1 MEETLLGSR
10 KETILE
16 FINDK
21 NYHPMKFKEMC
32 AILCVPRQDRE
43 TFKLLLD
50 QLISEGKIM
59 LDGKGRYRAAS
70 PEELTGI
77 FCGNAKGFGFVSVE
91 GMDEDIFIGEDD
103 TEDAMHGDTVAVK
116 LVREQMPGKRP
127 EGRVLRVLH
136 RENDTIVGTYE
147 KSRNFGFVV
156 PDNNKLSKDI
166 FISKEN
172 SMGAVDGHKV
182 VVQITDFGS
191 SKKNPEGKVIE
202 IIGHI
207 NDPGTDILSV
217 VKAYKLS
224 ADFPEDVMSEAKGI
238 PESISGADMAG
249 RKDLRHLPTVTIDGE
264 DAKDLDDAITLSRT
278 DDHYVL
284 GVHIADVSHYVKE
297 GSPLDREALKRGTS
311 VYLTD
316 RVIPM
321 LPHRLS
327 NGICS
332 LNAGTDRLALSCTM
346 EIDQKGKIL
355 NHEIAETVIRV
366 DRRMSY
372 NGVQKIL
379 DGDKELLAEY
389 ADYVP
394 LFQDMKKLSDILRK
408 KRSSRGGIDF
418 DFPESKIFL
427 DDAGRAVDVQPYER
441 TPATKIIEDFML
453 AANETIAEDFFW
465 QEIPFLYRT
474 HETPDDERI
483 HKLTVFIKNFGY
495 YLKNGSGEIHPK
507 EFQKL
512 LGKIEGTPEEA
523 LISRLVLRSMMRAKY
538 TTENT
543 GHFGLAV
550 KYYCHFTSP
559 IRRYPDLQ
567 IHRIIKET
575 IKGRMDEKRRQ
586 HYESLLP
593 QVAQDTSAAERRAD
607 EAERDV
613 EKLKKTEYM
622 ARHIGEEYE
631 GIISSVTAWGMYVE
645 LPNTCEGMVR
655 LQDMLDDYYIL
666 DEKQYMLVGET
677 THRTY
682 SLGQKVKIR
691 VKAADKTIGTV
702 DFLIADDV
710 K

>member
-1 MEETLLGSR
+1 
-10 KETILE
+10 
-16 FINDK
+16 
-21 NYHPMKFKEMC
+21 
-32 AILCVPRQDRE
+32 
-43 TFKLLLD
+43 
-50 QLISEGKIM
+50 
-59 LDGKGRYRAAS
+59 
-70 PEELTGI
+70 
-77 FCGNAKGFGFVSVE
+77 
-91 GMDEDIFIGEDD
+91 
-103 TEDAMHGDTVAVK
+103 
-116 LVREQMPGKRP
+116 
-127 EGRVLRVLH
+127 
-136 RENDTIVGTYE
+136 
-147 KSRNFGFVV
+147 
-156 PDNNKLSKDI
+156 
-166 FISKEN
+166 
-172 SMGAVDGHKV
+172 
-182 VVQITDFGS
+182 
-191 SKKNPEGKVIE
+191 
-202 IIGHI
+202 
-207 NDPGTDILSV
+207 
-217 VKAYKLS
+217 
-224 ADFPEDVMSEAKGI
+224 
-238 PESISGADMAG
+238 
-249 RKDLRHLPTVTIDGE
+249 
-264 DAKDLDDAITLSRT
+264 
-278 DDHYVL
+278 
-284 GVHIADVSHYVKE
+284 
-297 GSPLDREALKRGTS
+297 
-311 VYLTD
+311 
-316 RVIPM
+316 
-321 LPHRLS
+321 
-327 NGICS
+327 
-332 LNAGTDRLALSCTM
+332 
-346 EIDQKGKIL
+346 
-355 NHEIAETVIRV
+355 
-366 DRRMSY
+366 
-372 NGVQKIL
+372 
-379 DGDKELLAEY
+379 
-389 ADYVP
+389 
-394 LFQDMKKLSDILRK
+394 
-408 KRSSRGGIDF
+408 
-418 DFPESKIFL
+418 
-427 DDAGRAVDVQPYER
+427 
-441 TPATKIIEDFML
+441 ML

-512 LGKIEGTPEEA
+512 LGKIEGTAEEA